1 MQHIRSPRRPIS
13 AHHYAI
19 YTDGSGFFLPL
30 VLRIMWL
37 RYTLKIVVANDM
49 NLNRCCYLLLACAVS
64 GSMLTSYPFA
74 MWFLLVNVL
83 TLVIYGVDKMAA
95 RKDWRRVPE
104 STLLVFGVV
113 GGWAGA
119 IAGQQL
125 FRHKTQ
131 KQPFKTYF
139 IVSMILSILVMA
151 AVYQLYPFSSS

>member
-1 MQHIRSPRRPIS
+1 MSPKTTVPQ
-13 AHHYAI
+13 
-19 YTDGSGFFLPL
+19 T
-30 VLRIMWL
+30 
-37 RYTLKIVVANDM
+37 M
-49 NLNRCCYLLLACAVS
+49 NLNRFCYLLLIFSAI
-64 GSMLTSYPFA
+64 GSIFTSHPVIL
-74 MWFLLVNVL
+74 WFLLANVL

-113 GGWAGA
+113 GGWPSA
-119 IAGQQL
+119 IVGQQL

-139 IVSMILSILVMA
+139 ILSVILSVSVMV